1 MSAGP
6 PDVVPQRI
14 YVLVHLVAVL
24 NSYTGHQDSLY
35 RDGARAERFMRLQL
49 QLCDRGT
56 VPVWSIAKIPA
67 PKMQGCR
74 SRGFWLEPEFSPG
87 SGSYSY
93 STVL

>member
-35 RDGARAERFMRLQL
+35 RAEARAERFMRLQL

-56 VPVWSIAKIPA
+56 VP
-67 PKMQGCR
+67 
-74 SRGFWLEPEFSPG
+74 LENNFE
-87 SGSYSY
+87 
-93 STVL
+93 L